1 MKFSIRKLIAKY
13 SNEKRESRSES
24 NIISKENR
32 NDKNRSSQD
41 EKYRQDLTEMGK
53 EMGKGIKDDSDTTGT
68 ICYSCRCK
76 LSTGG
81 LQANWKWNLE
91 PHTRFCSECY
101 TKKDNEYERR
111 VNFCNT
117 CHKRLGFVRYNPKPI
132 WKLSG
137 QMCRKCWD
145 SKNNS
150 LN

>member
-1 MKFSIRKLIAKY
+1 MA
-13 SNEKRESRSES
+13 
-24 NIISKENR
+24 KENR
-32 NDKNRSSQD
+32 NDKNRPSQD
-41 EKYRQDLTEMGK
+41 ENHRHNLSELGK
-53 EMGKGIKDDSDTTGT
+53 EMGKNIEEDSNTTGT
-68 ICYSCRCK
+68 LCSFCGCK
-76 LSTGG
+76 LRTNG

-91 PHTRFCSECY
+91 PNTLLCSECY
-101 TKKDNEYERR
+101 TKKGNEHERR

-117 CHKRLGFVRYNPKPI
+117 CHKKLGFVRYNPKPI